1 MVSQQ
6 PSVGENGDGQKITER
21 FGRSRFQIIN
31 QPMSKVR
38 LILFCLALVFSLN
51 AGAANTNSIVWHIA
65 TDRVS
70 ADVQGELLWP
80 LLEDI
85 AHQTGWHIFV
95 EPDTERNAS
104 TRFKDLPSGEAL
116 KMLLGD
122 LNFALVPK
130 TNAPSQLYVFRTTM
144 QNATKPVRVAKTPR
158 RVANQLLIRV
168 KPGTDIDALAKMF
181 GAKIVGRMD
190 KLGVYLLQFPDAAA
204 TDAALAQL
212 QNDSDVLAVDYNDYL
227 DPPPVAE
234 PISSSVVPAGY
245 GSQPTLTLTPPT
257 SGDPCS
263 PIIGMLDTPQSSVST
278 SPSVLP
284 SISVMTDSGSGA
296 SPQSIGNPVEVFAP
310 KQVSAA
316 SSAAVPTHGTAMIQ
330 TILRAI
336 SQSSGGSS
344 SARILPVDVYGSGES
359 TTSWNVALGI
369 QAAVNHGATILNMS
383 LGGSSDSSVLDSV
396 IQQALADGIVIFA
409 AAGNTPVNT
418 PTYPAAIPGVNDVTA
433 LGAPGQLAPYAD
445 FSPQVDMALPGA
457 SIVYVGNQAYVVQG
471 TSPATAYASGMA
483 AGTKSVNCL
492 TWKEILSVMQTK
504 FPVPTK

>member
-1 MVSQQ
+1 MF
-6 PSVGENGDGQKITER
+6 KT
-21 FGRSRFQIIN
+21 
-31 QPMSKVR
+31 R
-38 LILFCLALVFSLN
+38 LILFCLPLAFSLS
-51 AGAANTNSIVWHIA
+51 ASAANANSIIWHTA

-70 ADVQGELLWP
+70 ADVQGESLWP
-80 LLEDI
+80 LLEDV

-104 TRFKDLPSGEAL
+104 AKFKDLPSGEAL

-122 LNFALVPK
+122 LNFALVPQ
-130 TNAPSQLYVFRTTM
+130 TNAPAHLYVFRTVM
-144 QNATKPVRVAKTPR
+144 RNATKPVNVVKASRHI
-158 RVANQLLIRV
+158 ANELLVRV
-168 KPGTDIDALAKMF
+168 KPGTDIDALARMF
-181 GAKIVGRMD
+181 GAKVIGRMD
-190 KLGVYLLQFPDAAA
+190 KLGVFLLQFPDAAA

-227 DPPPVAE
+227 DPPPMAQ
-234 PISSSVVPAGY
+234 PISSSAVPAGY
-245 GSQPTLTLTPPT
+245 VPVSPTLTPPEN
-257 SGDPCS
+257 GNPCD
-263 PIIGMLDTPQSSVST
+263 PIIGVLDTKSVS
-278 SPSVLP
+278 SSSSVLP
-284 SISVMTDSGSGA
+284 SISVVTDSGSGA
-296 SPQSIGNPVEVFAP
+296 SPQSIGNPVKVFAP
-310 KQVSAA
+310 KQVSTAG
-316 SSAAVPTHGTAMIQ
+316 SATVPTHGTAMIQ

-418 PTYPAAIPGVNDVTA
+418 PTFPAAIPGVNDVTA

-471 TSPATAYASGMA
+471 TSPATAYATGVA

-492 TWKEILSVMQTK
+492 TWKEILSAMQTK
-504 FPVPTK
+504 FPVPTRQ